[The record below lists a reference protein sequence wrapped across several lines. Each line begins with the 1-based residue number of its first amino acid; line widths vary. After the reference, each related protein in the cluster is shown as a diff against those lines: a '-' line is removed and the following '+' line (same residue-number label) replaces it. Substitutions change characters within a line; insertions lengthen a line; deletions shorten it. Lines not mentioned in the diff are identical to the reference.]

1 MLVEVE
7 LKDKPPKVVWYRH
20 ETLLKPGEPRVA
32 MNYNVET
39 GACSTTYSCCGVN
52 QTSLLARAHMF
63 KRPLLALVS
72 CACRFSRY

>member
-39 GACSTTYSCCGVN
+39 GACSTTAAV
-52 QTSLLARAHMF
+52 A
-63 KRPLLALVS
+63 
-72 CACRFSRY
+72 

>member
-1 MLVEVE
+1 MRGRCLRRDVTREVCCPAGETMLVEVE

-39 GACSTTYSCCGVN
+39 GACSTTAAV
-52 QTSLLARAHMF
+52 A
-63 KRPLLALVS
+63 
-72 CACRFSRY
+72 

>member
-1 MLVEVE
+1 MFAAAAGETMLVEVE

-39 GACSTTYSCCGVN
+39 GTHPRTAVV
-52 QTSLLARAHMF
+52 A
-63 KRPLLALVS
+63 
-72 CACRFSRY
+72 

>member
-39 GACSTTYSCCGVN
+39 GTHPRTAVV
-52 QTSLLARAHMF
+52 A
-63 KRPLLALVS
+63 
-72 CACRFSRY
+72 